1 MPAGYGNF
9 TIADC
14 YSQIM
19 EYSAGRVFTE
29 DNMNRWVYRSVL
41 ELAKDYWFQGLQATG
56 PFVNFIGGQSQY
68 EPSYFSQPADSALD
82 LNKVVSFFMYYQL
95 GLTEATLQTNTTNP
109 GVVLRYREIASAEN
123 TMAITSFPGYWS
135 RWQGQIFIS
144 PNPMSAYLVFMRYQ
158 KQHPWTIVDDKPA
171 PTGDDVI
178 LLDDDWQD
186 IVEYAAAYRG
196 AISVRLFDIATNI
209 HNILYG
215 DPEFQRSGGLKGQP
229 GLIFGRV
236 SQYQRDSST
245 TTRSIQLRR
254 A

>member
-9 TIADC
+9 SISDC
-14 YSQIM
+14 YPQIM
-19 EYSAGRVFTE
+19 EYCAGRVFPEQKMT
-29 DNMNRWVYRSVL
+29 NWVYRSVL

-56 PFVNFIGGQSQY
+56 PFVNFTQYQNQY
-68 EPSYFSQPADSALD
+68 EPSFFSQPADSALD
-82 LNKVVSFFMYYQL
+82 LNKVVSFVMYYPPIFDASSL
-95 GLTEATLQTNTTNP
+95 PGTGSNP
-109 GVVLRYREIASAEN
+109 VVTLRYREITSAEN
-123 TMAITSFPGYWS
+123 TMNITSFPSYWS

-144 PNPMSAYLVFMRYQ
+144 PNPTQNYLVYMRYQ
-158 KQHPWTIVDDKPA
+158 KQHPWTLAGSKPA
-171 PTGDDVI
+171 PDPSDVI

-196 AISVRLFDIATNI
+196 CLSIRLLDIAQNI
-209 HNILYG
+209 HTILYG
-215 DPEFQRSGGLKGQP
+215 DPDFQRSGGLKGQP

-245 TTRSIQLRR
+245 TTRSLQLRR

>member
-14 YSQIM
+14 YPQIM
-19 EYSAGRVFTE
+19 EYSAGRVFPE
-29 DNMNRWVYRSVL
+29 VNMTRWIYRSVL

-56 PFVNFIGGQSQY
+56 PFVNLTPFQSLY
-68 EPSYFSQPADSALD
+68 EPSFFSQPADSALD
-82 LNKVVSFFMYYQL
+82 LNKIVSFVMYYPPL
-95 GLTEATLQTNTTNP
+95 FDASSLPGSGTNP
-109 GVVLRYREIASAEN
+109 VVVLKYREITSAEN
-123 TMAITSFPGYWS
+123 TMAISSFPSYWS

-144 PNPMSAYLVFMRYQ
+144 PNPVQNFLMFMRYQ

-171 PTGDDVI
+171 PAPDDVI
-178 LLDDDWQD
+178 MLDDDWQD

-196 AISVRLFDIATNI
+196 CLSIRLLDIAQNI
-209 HNILYG
+209 HTILYG

-245 TTRSIQLRR
+245 TTRSLQLRR